1 MGLRYVFDG
10 STMGLRYVSDRSQMG
25 LRSDMS
31 VSEGSSIS
39 LRWVSDNYNIVRNS
53 DFLYVNTKIG
63 LLETLVRKLSDNTDL
78 KMFYQAES
86 FYL

>member
-1 MGLRYVFDG
+1 MSSMG
-10 STMGLRYVSDRSQMG
+10 YVSDRSQMG

-31 VSEGSSIS
+31 VSEGSSIG

-53 DFLYVNTKIG
+53 DFLYVNPKIG